1 MKGAKRFSLP
11 PNLARFCVAGKKGAV
26 HSGKKAVTR
35 AKMLVGRGAE
45 IIALASC
52 MRKGNPI
59 GFPCPHFQTIKEAV
73 EKKVG
78 ASVKIIDWPH

>member
-1 MKGAKRFSLP
+1 LITNVNERSEVALLLAAQFGAFLCSWQKG
-11 PNLARFCVAGKKGAV
+11 GGT

-73 EKKVG
+73 EKKCG
-78 ASVKIIDWPH
+78 LQ